1 MVRYLKFKLR
11 DQKPWSYTRYL
22 FIKGPELTGIKGIVQ
37 QVYVRGKKLIN
48 RDLASF
54 METTPQQKTDV
65 LFYPGCYLYST
76 RTVGQTL
83 RLLNHLGCS
92 YTVLGGVTTCC
103 GAPYM
108 LQGEFD
114 QADRCLELLYQKIKA
129 FNPKIILTACA
140 ECFEVLE
147 QIKHQYN
154 ERFEV
159 LSVIQYL
166 MRHQDKF
173 PPTRIRGKILV
184 HDSCRFHNKSPQ
196 GVAAADAVSSFGE
209 RIDIPVNQHQCCYRW
224 NHGSDPNNSLR
235 QAAYLAVVKQNAS
248 TLACNCLTC
257 YELLKKIPTDVEI
270 IDVLDLFDEALNT
283 KQSTELN
290 Q

>member
-22 FIKGPELTGIKGIVQ
+22 FIKGPALTGIKGTAQ
-37 QVYVRGKKLIN
+37 KLYAAEKRIAH
-48 RDLASF
+48 RDLAGF
-54 METTPQQKTDV
+54 METTSAQKTDV

-76 RTVGQTL
+76 RTVRQTL

-92 YTVLGGVTTCC
+92 YAVLGGVTTCC
-103 GAPYM
+103 GAPHM

-114 QADRCLELLYQKIKA
+114 QADRCLELLYQKIKVYD
-129 FNPKIILTACA
+129 PKIILTACA

-147 QIKHQYN
+147 QIKHFYN

-166 MRHQDKF
+166 IQHQDKF
-173 PPTRIRGKILV
+173 PQTKIRGKIIV

-196 GVAAADAVSSFGE
+196 GVAAQNAVSRFGE
-209 RIDIPVNQHQCCYRW
+209 RVDLPTSQQQCCYQW
-224 NHGSDPNNSLR
+224 NHGSDPNNSNR
-235 QAAYLAVVKQNAS
+235 QAAYLAAVRQHAL
-248 TLACNCLTC
+248 TLACTCITC
-257 YELLKKIPTDVEI
+257 YEEFKKIPSDVEI
-270 IDVLDLFDEALNT
+270 VDILELFDEACNAT
-283 KQSTELN
+283 RSTEHSK
-290 Q
+290 